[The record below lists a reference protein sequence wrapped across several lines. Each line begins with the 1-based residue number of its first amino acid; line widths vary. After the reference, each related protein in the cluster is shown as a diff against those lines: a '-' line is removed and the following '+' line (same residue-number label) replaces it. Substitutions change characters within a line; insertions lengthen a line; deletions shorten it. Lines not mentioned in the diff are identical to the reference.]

1 MMVHSRISIDNLI
14 AIVAKGGKVK
24 TGIDVYNSKGVLLL
38 EKNVLVNSVKT
49 LETIKAQGV
58 RTLPLNP
65 ENYGGIWD
73 EEGNYLKIDADGVL
87 ATDSPEIEKSSKQ
100 TGNSKTGAKT
110 DLSAQKVDKTKKE
123 AQTKK
128 NRNLSPSGELEKRLK
143 TIEDLKIVAA
153 QQYDLAKQRVK
164 KTCDEI
170 KKSGGEF
177 DYDDVEKHV
186 TEMVSFFNSVTEN
199 PFAYLTK
206 EILNYDN
213 FLYSH
218 AVNVC
223 AIGTAILN
231 RFNSSF
237 SSMVNRHIDTSLP
250 AGDELLISSGS
261 MSSGSYVCYLKDEIV
276 DISTGFFL
284 HDIGKVLIPEGV
296 LNKKNRL
303 TVMEFDMIKKHSYGL
318 GVKILEKNR
327 IKNSVIKN
335 IVSLHHAGLFDGEKS
350 GYPENIHPDEIPL
363 SVKICK
369 LADMY
374 DAMTSRRAYR
384 EAFNPINTVTD
395 IFRKYAKKDK
405 MLQFI
410 LHAFVKSIGIYPTGS
425 VIYLKNG
432 QLAYVL
438 ESIGPLVLPF
448 TDAQGN
454 ILSSSASPVDL
465 ADNNVD
471 DELKADGFRSIKTPL
486 EVYDLLPSW
495 LKPLHPSATS

>member
-1 MMVHSRISIDNLI
+1 DGLSAATAGSGERQNPSRQTSVSK
-14 AIVAKGGKVK
+14 AGVK
-24 TGIDVYNSKGVLLL
+24 TDQEIQ
-38 EKNVLVNSVKT
+38 KNDRAKK
-49 LETIKAQGV
+49 ET
-58 RTLPLNP
+58 
-65 ENYGGIWD
+65 
-73 EEGNYLKIDADGVL
+73 
-87 ATDSPEIEKSSKQ
+87 
-100 TGNSKTGAKT
+100 
-110 DLSAQKVDKTKKE
+110 KTKKS
-123 AQTKK
+123 
-128 NRNLSPSGELEKRLK
+128 RNLSPSGELEKRLK
-143 TIEDLKIVAA
+143 TIEDLKIVASRK
-153 QQYDLAKQRVK
+153 YDLAKQHVK

-170 KKSGGEF
+170 RKSGGEF
-177 DYDDVEKHV
+177 DYDDVESHV
-186 TEMVSFFNSVTEN
+186 AEMVSFFSVAEN
-199 PFAYLTK
+199 PFAYLSK
-206 EILNYDN
+206 EILHYDN

-250 AGDELLISSGS
+250 AGDDMLIASGS
-261 MSSGSYVCYLKDEIV
+261 MTSGSYVCYLKDEIV

-296 LNKKNRL
+296 LNKKNKL
-303 TVMEFDMIKKHSYGL
+303 TVMEFEMIKKHSYGL

-327 IKNSVIKN
+327 LKNSVIRN
-335 IVSLHHAGLFDGEKS
+335 IVSLHHAGLFDGEKR
-350 GYPENIHPDEIPL
+350 GYPENIHPDQIPL

-438 ESIGPLVLPF
+438 ESVGPLVLPF

-454 ILSSSASPVDL
+454 TLSSSTSPLDL
-465 ADNNVD
+465 ADVNMAD
-471 DELKADGFRSIKTPL
+471 DLKADGFRSIKTPL

-495 LKPLHPSATS
+495 LKTLHPPATS